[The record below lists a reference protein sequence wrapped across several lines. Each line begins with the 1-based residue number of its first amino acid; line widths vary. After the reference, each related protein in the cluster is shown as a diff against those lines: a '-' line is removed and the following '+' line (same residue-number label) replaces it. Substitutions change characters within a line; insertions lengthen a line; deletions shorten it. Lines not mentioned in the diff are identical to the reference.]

1 MKPNPK
7 PLAALLAAAA
17 LAVAVAVPSLVRA
30 QQHNEPAAAKPDDQD
45 AGETFEHGMEH
56 ANKAYQALKKSAFD
70 AASRD
75 ADLKQAQALE
85 QALLMSKSVADEMP
99 MMGPAQKK
107 YGDDAAAYHRD
118 LRAGLIEAQQAALKL
133 ETAVNAGDAE
143 AAKAAFEE
151 VSQSQKDGHRAF
163 RPGRDNVGRPD
174 AKDGQAH

>member
-1 MKPNPK
+1 MKPTK
-7 PLAALLAAAA
+7 PLIALLAAALTA
-17 LAVAVAVPSLVRA
+17 GTIAPAFVRA
-30 QQHNEPAAAKPDDQD
+30 DEHDEPEKSAASPAADED

-70 AASRD
+70 NASRD
-75 ADLKQAQALE
+75 TDLRQAQALE
-85 QALLMSKSVADEMP
+85 QALLASKGVADEIP
-99 MMGPAQKK
+99 MMGPAKQK
-107 YGDDAAAYHRD
+107 YGDDTAAYRRD

-133 ETAVNAGDAE
+133 ETAVNAGDTA

-174 AKDGQAH
+174 AKGH